1 MARTKSKLQAAA
13 LGGTPDE
20 VEATFY
26 EGLRSGD
33 TDKVMSCWADEDD
46 IVCIH
51 PGGARLLGA
60 ASIRAAFEEM
70 FSSGGTLQLDVANV
84 HQVNA
89 VACAVHHVSERV
101 EVLTQR
107 GPVHAFVLA
116 TNVYVKTAQGWRM
129 VVHHASPGTEAQ
141 MQEDA
146 TSAPK
151 VLH

>member
-1 MARTKSKLQAAA
+1 MARTKSNLQAAA

-20 VEATFY
+20 VEALFY

-33 TDKVMSCWADEDD
+33 TEKVMSCWADEDD

-51 PGGARLLGA
+51 PGGARLLGTSA
-60 ASIRAAFEEM
+60 IRASFEEM
-70 FSSGGTLQLDVANV
+70 FNNGGALPVEAANAHRV
-84 HQVNA
+84 HA

-101 EVLTQR
+101 EVQTQR
-107 GPVHAFVLA
+107 GSVHAYVLA
-116 TNVYVKTAQGWRM
+116 TNVYIKTAQGWRM

-146 TSAPK
+146 HPPK

>member
-26 EGLRSGD
+26 EGLREGD
-33 TDKVMSCWADEDD
+33 ADKIMSCWADEDD

-70 FSSGGTLQLDVANV
+70 FSNGGTLQLDVTNV
-84 HQVNA
+84 RHVHA

-101 EVLTQR
+101 EVVTQR
-107 GPVHAFVLA
+107 GPVQAFVLA
-116 TNVYVKTAQGWRM
+116 TNVYIKTAQGWRM
-129 VVHHASPGTEAQ
+129 VVHHASPGTETQ
-141 MQEDA
+141 MQEDV
-146 TSAPK
+146 SQPK